1 MTDAPASTRPT
12 TADARLSSLF
22 PDPDGVVPFWR
33 TRRARWGLVGLT
45 TVALVASGFVAVNAS
60 GSEAL
65 NYRTAV
71 AGTHDVQAVLN
82 GVATVEAVNQAAVA
96 FPISGTVASVAVAV
110 GDQVVTGQTLATV
123 DTASL
128 ERTLHTRQAALAQ
141 AELTLS
147 KALDGEPTSTGG
159 AGAAPTAS
167 SVTGARTATTTVT
180 TAAAATATPSP
191 ASTTTSGS
199 SASGTAATDAAALRD
214 AQQAVLDAQRTV
226 DAALTDSEATYQS
239 AAAVCDST
247 ETTTTTTTT
256 SPSTTTV
263 PPTVP
268 STDVLAACRS
278 ALSTVRSAQA
288 ATAAAQTTLSSATQ
302 ELDRLL
308 SASTA
313 AVTAGGGSTAAASG
327 APVTTTTAA
336 PASSPLPAA
345 AATSSG
351 TSSTPSSEQLIAL
364 QKAVDAA
371 ALDVIVATHNVAQT
385 ELTAPIS
392 GTVVAVGF
400 ETGES
405 VTAASTTQQI
415 IVVGDGGFEVTTT
428 IPVAKIPTVEVG
440 QQATVT
446 LDGSDEPLSSEVVS
460 ISVTPHSAS
469 TSTAYRVVLALEEP
483 PTDLHSGATGSVS
496 IVTGATREALAVPT
510 SAVTTNGTEHT
521 VLVRTATGTKSTRV
535 EVGVVGTTWAEI
547 TSGLTSG
554 QRVVLADLDAALPGS
569 ATAESAGA
577 SNTSGSTPTGF
588 PGGGIPDGGF
598 PGGAGFTGGTPP
610 AGVRPGG

>member
-110 GDQVVTGQTLATV
+110 GDEVVTGQTLATV

-199 SASGTAATDAAALRD
+199 SASGTAATDAAALRY

-247 ETTTTTTTT
+247 ETTTTTT

-263 PPTVP
+263 PPTVR

-313 AVTAGGGSTAAASG
+313 AVTAGGGSTAGASG

-364 QKAVDAA
+364 QKAVNAA
-371 ALDVIVATHNVAQT
+371 ALDVIVATHDVAQT

-400 ETGES
+400 DTGDS

-446 LDGSDEPLSSEVVS
+446 LDSSDEPLSSEVVS
-460 ISVTPHSAS
+460 ISVTPDSAS

-483 PTDLHSGATGSVS
+483 PTELHNGATGSVS

-521 VLVRTATGTKSTRV
+521 VLVRTATATKSTRV

>member
-1 MTDAPASTRPT
+1 M
-12 TADARLSSLF
+12 
-22 PDPDGVVPFWR
+22 
-33 TRRARWGLVGLT
+33 
-45 TVALVASGFVAVNAS
+45 
-60 GSEAL
+60 
-65 NYRTAV
+65 
-71 AGTHDVQAVLN
+71 
-82 GVATVEAVNQAAVA
+82 
-96 FPISGTVASVAVAV
+96 
-110 GDQVVTGQTLATV
+110 
-123 DTASL
+123 
-128 ERTLHTRQAALAQ
+128 
-141 AELTLS
+141 
-147 KALDGEPTSTGG
+147 
-159 AGAAPTAS
+159 
-167 SVTGARTATTTVT
+167 
-180 TAAAATATPSP
+180 
-191 ASTTTSGS
+191 
-199 SASGTAATDAAALRD
+199 
-214 AQQAVLDAQRTV
+214 
-226 DAALTDSEATYQS
+226 
-239 AAAVCDST
+239 
-247 ETTTTTTTT
+247 
-256 SPSTTTV
+256 
-263 PPTVP
+263 
-268 STDVLAACRS
+268 LAACRS

-313 AVTAGGGSTAAASG
+313 AVTAGGGSTAGASG

-460 ISVTPHSAS
+460 ISVTPDSAS

>member
-1 MTDAPASTRPT
+1 MTNAPASTRPT

-22 PDPDGVVPFWR
+22 PDPDRVVPFWR

-45 TVALVASGFVAVNAS
+45 TVALVGSGFVAVNAS

-96 FPISGTVASVAVAV
+96 FPISGTVASVAVGV

-147 KALDGEPTSTGG
+147 KALDGESTSS
-159 AGAAPTAS
+159 AS
-167 SVTGARTATTTVT
+167 SGSVPNGASAATTRAAVVTTTTVAPT
-180 TAAAATATPSP
+180 TTTTPAATA
-191 ASTTTSGS
+191 
-199 SASGTAATDAAALRD
+199 GTGTGTVDSAALRN
-214 AQQAVLDAQRTV
+214 AQQAVLDAQKSV
-226 DAALTDSEATYQS
+226 DAAIATSESAYQS
-239 AAAVCDST
+239 AAAVCDAAT
-247 ETTTTTTTT
+247 PTTTTT
-256 SPSTTTV
+256 SPSTSV
-263 PPTVP
+263 PATDEIGACR
-268 STDVLAACRS
+268 TALADVLAA
-278 ALSTVRSAQA
+278 QK
-288 ATAAAQTTLSSATQ
+288 ATAAAQTALASTSEA
-302 ELDRLL
+302 LDRLL
-308 SASTA
+308 TSATSAGTA
-313 AVTAGGGSTAAASG
+313 ADSATTATAPTSAAAST
-327 APVTTTTAA
+327 PSTIAA
-336 PASSPLPAA
+336 PMGNAG
-345 AATSSG
+345 AATTG
-351 TSSTPSSEQLIAL
+351 GATSSTPSSEQLIAL

-400 ETGES
+400 ETGNS

-428 IPVAKIPTVEVG
+428 IPVAKIPTVEIG

-446 LDGSDEPLSSEVVS
+446 LDGSDEPLSSKVVS
-460 ISVTPHSAS
+460 ISVTPDSAS

-483 PTDLHSGATGSVS
+483 PTELHSGATGSVS

>member
-1 MTDAPASTRPT
+1 MPATDEIGAC
-12 TADARLSSLF
+12 
-22 PDPDGVVPFWR
+22 
-33 TRRARWGLVGLT
+33 
-45 TVALVASGFVAVNAS
+45 
-60 GSEAL
+60 
-65 NYRTAV
+65 RTA
-71 AGTHDVQAVLN
+71 
-82 GVATVEAVNQAAVA
+82 
-96 FPISGTVASVAVAV
+96 
-110 GDQVVTGQTLATV
+110 LA
-123 DTASL
+123 
-128 ERTLHTRQAALAQ
+128 
-141 AELTLS
+141 
-147 KALDGEPTSTGG
+147 
-159 AGAAPTAS
+159 
-167 SVTGARTATTTVT
+167 
-180 TAAAATATPSP
+180 
-191 ASTTTSGS
+191 
-199 SASGTAATDAAALRD
+199 
-214 AQQAVLDAQRTV
+214 
-226 DAALTDSEATYQS
+226 
-239 AAAVCDST
+239 
-247 ETTTTTTTT
+247 
-256 SPSTTTV
+256 
-263 PPTVP
+263 
-268 STDVLAACRS
+268 DVLAA
-278 ALSTVRSAQA
+278 QK
-288 ATAAAQTTLSSATQ
+288 ATAAAQTALASTSEA
-302 ELDRLL
+302 LDRLL
-308 SASTA
+308 TSATSAGTA
-313 AVTAGGGSTAAASG
+313 ADSATTATAPTSAAAST
-327 APVTTTTAA
+327 PSTIAA
-336 PASSPLPAA
+336 PMGNAG
-345 AATSSG
+345 AATTG
-351 TSSTPSSEQLIAL
+351 GATSSTPSSEQLIAL

-400 ETGES
+400 ETGNS

-428 IPVAKIPTVEVG
+428 IPVAKIPTVEIG

-446 LDGSDEPLSSEVVS
+446 LDGSDEPLSSKVVS
-460 ISVTPHSAS
+460 ISVTPDSAS

-483 PTDLHSGATGSVS
+483 PTELHSGATGSVS

>member
-1 MTDAPASTRPT
+1 MTNAPASTRPT

-22 PDPDGVVPFWR
+22 PDPDRVVPFWR

-45 TVALVASGFVAVNAS
+45 TVALVGSGFVAVNAS

-82 GVATVEAVNQAAVA
+82 GVATVEAVSQAAVA
-96 FPISGTVASVAVAV
+96 FPVSGTVASVAVTV

-147 KALDGEPTSTGG
+147 KALDGESTSS
-159 AGAAPTAS
+159 AS
-167 SVTGARTATTTVT
+167 SGSVPNGASAATTRAAVVTTTTVAPT
-180 TAAAATATPSP
+180 TTTTPAATA
-191 ASTTTSGS
+191 
-199 SASGTAATDAAALRD
+199 GTGTGTVDSAALRN
-214 AQQAVLDAQRTV
+214 AQQAVLDAQKSV
-226 DAALTDSEATYQS
+226 DAAIATSESAYQS
-239 AAAVCDST
+239 AAAVCDAAT
-247 ETTTTTTTT
+247 PTTTTT
-256 SPSTTTV
+256 SPSTSV
-263 PPTVP
+263 PATDEIGACR
-268 STDVLAACRS
+268 TALADVLAA
-278 ALSTVRSAQA
+278 QK
-288 ATAAAQTTLSSATQ
+288 ATAAAQTALASTSEA
-302 ELDRLL
+302 LDRLL
-308 SASTA
+308 TSATSAGTA
-313 AVTAGGGSTAAASG
+313 ADSATTATAPTSAAAST
-327 APVTTTTAA
+327 PSTIAA
-336 PASSPLPAA
+336 PMGNAG
-345 AATSSG
+345 AATTG
-351 TSSTPSSEQLIAL
+351 GATSSTPSSEQLIAL

-400 ETGES
+400 ETGNS

-428 IPVAKIPTVEVG
+428 IPVAKIPTVEIG

-446 LDGSDEPLSSEVVS
+446 LDGSDEPLSSKVVS
-460 ISVTPHSAS
+460 ISVTPDSAS

-483 PTDLHSGATGSVS
+483 PTELHSGATGSVS